1 MAAARRAGGAV
12 VDGSGVVVVPVEDEY
27 VGLTV
32 YASTMLPA
40 ERALAEARSAA
51 PMMGLVGPITSE
63 AFQLAYETPY
73 DGTVLLR
80 VSRRAELPVALAA
93 LDPDSY
99 GTCAYALAWR
109 PPGVAAERAD
119 SAVGRIARDRVVPLV
134 ARLAHSLQA
143 ATGGTVI
150 DIGGFPLTSSELRA
164 RASR

>member
-1 MAAARRAGGAV
+1 
-12 VDGSGVVVVPVEDEY
+12 
-27 VGLTV
+27 
-32 YASTMLPA
+32 MLPA
-40 ERALAEARSAA
+40 ERALGHARSAV
-51 PMMGLVGPITSE
+51 PMMGLAGPITSE
-63 AFQLAYETPY
+63 AFQLAYESPY
-73 DGTVLLR
+73 DGTLLLH
-80 VSRRAELPVALAA
+80 VGRRTEVPVALAA

-99 GTCAYALAWR
+99 GTCAYALTWR
-109 PPGVAAERAD
+109 PPGLAAERAD